1 LHKVALTGN
10 IASGKSAVA
19 RVWKDAGA
27 RVVEADVLARKAVV
41 PGSPGL
47 QRIVERWGEAVLQPG
62 GELDRGALRAVIFRD
77 PEERKVLEAI
87 VHPEVSRLRHEAYR
101 EAEAAG
107 ASLIVAD
114 IPLLFEVGLEGEF
127 DSVVLVD
134 APEDLRLERLVRDR
148 GLAPEEARRMMD
160 SQWPSRPK
168 RAAADFV
175 IDNEGSLAALEDR
188 AREVWAELSA
198 RIASDRVGR

>member
-19 RVWKDAGA
+19 RVWKESGA
-27 RVVEADVLARKAVV
+27 RVVEADALARMAVV

-47 QRIVERWGEAVLQPG
+47 QRIVERWGDTVLQPS

-77 PEERKVLEAI
+77 PEERRVLESI
-87 VHPEVSRLRHEAYR
+87 VHPEVSRLRDEACR

-114 IPLLFEVGLEGEF
+114 IPLLFEVGLEGDF
-127 DSVVLVD
+127 DTVVLVD

-148 GLAPEEARRMMD
+148 GLAPEEARRMID
-160 SQWPSRPK
+160 SQWPSQPK

-175 IDNEGSLAALEDR
+175 IDNAGSLATLEDL
-188 AREVWAELSA
+188 AREVWADLNA
-198 RIASDRVGR
+198 RVASHRTGR